1 MSDDQNHITI
11 DKVFKNIWYYLKI
24 GIENRDSDYH
34 TFSLATSYKNI
45 VRNRT
50 VVLRNYNEDNKTI
63 SFHTHNLTKK
73 VLDINN
79 NKNVEALFYNRKEKI
94 QIRISGLAVINEQDD
109 LCKEKWLEMST
120 QTKECYFQNITSGQ
134 PINNPDLIKS
144 VIQDK
149 ISENFIIITIH
160 INKIDWLYLSSKGHK
175 RIKFLAQD
183 NFKGEWIA
191 P

>member
-1 MSDDQNHITI
+1 MSDDQNHITT
-11 DKVFKNIWYYLKI
+11 DKVFKNIWYYLKN

-34 TFSLATSYKNI
+34 TFSLATSYENI
-45 VRNRT
+45 VKNRT
-50 VVLRNYNEDNKTI
+50 VVLRDYNKDNKTI
-63 SFHTHNLTKK
+63 SFHTNNLTKK

-109 LCKEKWLEMST
+109 LCKKKWSEMSS
-120 QTKECYFQNITSGQ
+120 QTKECYFQNITPGQ
-134 PINNPDLIKS
+134 PINNPNLVKS
-144 VIQDK
+144 VIKDR